1 MTLAERN
8 QVADAILARYK
19 DVGAV
24 VVSDDQCLYRLL
36 NTLECSTSEPKI
48 GEYLCSFL
56 TV

>member
-1 MTLAERN
+1 MRSWRGTRTSAPL
-8 QVADAILARYK
+8 
-19 DVGAV
+19 V
-24 VVSDDQCLYRLL
+24 VNDDQSLYRLL

>member
-1 MTLAERN
+1 MTREERN
-8 QVADAILARYK
+8 RVADQILARYR
-19 DVGAV
+19 DIGAV

-36 NTLECSTSEPKI
+36 NTLECSTAEPKI